1 MGLEDEYARI
11 GSLDEDVNG
20 LEARDAG
27 ADNDIVKYIRGLRDW
42 LGDELKPLHNKIVK
56 FNNILKHLSVIYH
69 PFMLLELATPLRIV
83 MHQKSCFYFFNKNS
97 YLKFSS

>member
-27 ADNDIVKYIRGLRDW
+27 ADNDIVKYIRGLRD
-42 LGDELKPLHNKIVK
+42 
-56 FNNILKHLSVIYH
+56 
-69 PFMLLELATPLRIV
+69 
-83 MHQKSCFYFFNKNS
+83 
-97 YLKFSS
+97 